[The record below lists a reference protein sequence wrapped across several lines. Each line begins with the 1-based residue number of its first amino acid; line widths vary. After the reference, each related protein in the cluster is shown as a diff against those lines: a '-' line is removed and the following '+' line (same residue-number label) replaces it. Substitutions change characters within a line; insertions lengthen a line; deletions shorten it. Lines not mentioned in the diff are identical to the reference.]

1 MTIPR
6 ISDVQMDLLEER
18 LMAVGFGRR
27 DFLRVAAGL
36 AALGSAGFNARPASA
51 APKLA
56 PGEKLAKEQVFRLGG
71 GGLPI
76 QQDPSSHDWNKDLYC
91 GGLAA
96 LFAGLMKFNA
106 DFQPV
111 PYVASAV
118 KANPDGSMWTFTI
131 RKDSKWSDG
140 SPCSARDFEYSWKRQ
155 LDPASKAPYAAFL
168 YDIKNGEAFNKGQV
182 TDPGQVGVKAKDD
195 WTLEVTLE
203 GPRGYFPVLSAYLAA
218 LPGHRPSIE
227 KHGDKWTEAAN
238 IVSNGPFV
246 LEAWEHNKQL
256 VMRKNK
262 HFFDAKSVTLEKVI
276 VPIIPVQSGVL
287 PYENDEVD
295 MSALQAADLKR
306 LQGNPK
312 TQNQVF
318 RYPYPGTWYLTPQ
331 VTKPPFDNL
340 KVRKA
345 LAHAVDREAVAKVA
359 QGFSIPAHCMIP
371 PGFPGFVDDKK
382 TRDIQRFDPKAA
394 MGMLKGTPYEGGKNW
409 PKIVLSMRD
418 EALQSK
424 PMAEAV
430 QAVLLE
436 SLNLKTELEVLEARV
451 FRERLWKQ
459 DLQLVWIRWFMD
471 YPDPHNEYFDTFYS
485 KKTTGKRQAWGNEAF
500 DKELEA
506 GRDTRDDKKRLVHYA
521 KAEEIMQTDVGYV
534 PVAWVVRYA
543 AMKPWVRGIE
553 KNRAGESVV
562 EGNIY
567 VDMLSHLYVVEKA

>member
-1 MTIPR
+1 
-6 ISDVQMDLLEER
+6 
-18 LMAVGFGRR
+18 
-27 DFLRVAAGL
+27 
-36 AALGSAGFNARPASA
+36 
-51 APKLA
+51 
-56 PGEKLAKEQVFRLGG
+56 
-71 GGLPI
+71 
-76 QQDPSSHDWNKDLYC
+76 
-91 GGLAA
+91 
-96 LFAGLMKFNA
+96 
-106 DFQPV
+106 
-111 PYVASAV
+111 
-118 KANPDGSMWTFTI
+118 
-131 RKDSKWSDG
+131 
-140 SPCSARDFEYSWKRQ
+140 
-155 LDPASKAPYAAFL
+155 
-168 YDIKNGEAFNKGQV
+168 
-182 TDPGQVGVKAKDD
+182 
-195 WTLEVTLE
+195 
-203 GPRGYFPVLSAYLAA
+203 
-218 LPGHRPSIE
+218 
-227 KHGDKWTEAAN
+227 
-238 IVSNGPFV
+238 
-246 LEAWEHNKQL
+246 
-256 VMRKNK
+256 
-262 HFFDAKSVTLEKVI
+262 
-276 VPIIPVQSGVL
+276 
-287 PYENDEVD
+287 

-312 TQNQVF
+312 TQTQVF

-340 KVRKA
+340 KVRQA
-345 LAHAVDREAVAKVA
+345 LGHAVDREGVAKVA

-382 TRDIQRFDPKAA
+382 TRDIQKFDPKAA
-394 MGMLKGTPYEGGKNW
+394 MAMLKGTPYEGGKNW

-436 SLNLKTELEVLEARV
+436 SLNMKTELEVLEARV

-506 GRDTRDDKKRLVHYA
+506 GRDTRDDKKRMVHYA